1 MRGLAVLLLGV
12 VLGLSGCVVY
22 DDDYDSGYRS
32 GRGHWDDG
40 ERHHRHWEGRDHRDH
55 RDYRGDRWEGRR
67 GDDWDG
73 RRDGRR
79 HHDDDDD

>member
-22 DDDYDSGYRS
+22 DDDYDSGYRRD
-32 GRGHWDDG
+32 RGHWDDG
-40 ERHHRHWEGRDHRDH
+40 ERHHRHWEGRDHR
-55 RDYRGDRWEGRR
+55 GDRWEGRR

-73 RRDGRR
+73 RRDRPP
-79 HHDDDDD
+79 HNDDED